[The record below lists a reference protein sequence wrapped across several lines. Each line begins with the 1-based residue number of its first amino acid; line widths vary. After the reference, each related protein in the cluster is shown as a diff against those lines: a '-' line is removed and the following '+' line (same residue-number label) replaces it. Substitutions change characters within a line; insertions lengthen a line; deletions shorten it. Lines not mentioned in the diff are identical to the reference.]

1 MSADEVAVAGGA
13 PLQAAPDVGLWRERW
28 FRVLTILNISLV
40 VASAFVAVGFQTRLL
55 DGPLAWLGFLFPVV
69 PVTVVA
75 PMASV
80 AIVLAAAAFSSLGVI
95 VHRQKRVRFLR
106 AFTVWG
112 TIALIGPSLLAAIW
126 FLLASLGS
134 PT

>member
-1 MSADEVAVAGGA
+1 MSVDEVAVAGAA

-40 VASAFVAVGFQTRLL
+40 VASAFVAAGLQMRLL
-55 DGPLAWLGFLFPVV
+55 DGPLAGLGFLFPVV
-69 PVTVVA
+69 SVTVVA

-80 AIVLAAAAFSSLGVI
+80 VIVLAAAAFSSLGMI
-95 VHRQKRVRFLR
+95 VHRQKWVRFLR

-112 TIALIGPSLLAAIW
+112 TIALTGPSFLAAIW
-126 FLLASLGS
+126 FLLALLGS